1 MRSIGAVDNVWHC
14 QQDSCGSACGKPGH
28 QSGRQGAQAKNRV
41 GSGQL
46 KLESRQPTEWQRTR
60 RAIRQSRGTKP
71 GRVEIESIELDV
83 QPQQHRAMEVSKD
96 SISLDRESMFDS
108 QRLSRG
114 TTRVTG
120 YAQKI
125 LNFKNADSRTPV
137 HAIVTQHRCLS
148 SGVRR
153 STARIGLQ
161 TIDAEDARHDIASR
175 QVLRYIRR

>member
-1 MRSIGAVDNVWHC
+1 M
-14 QQDSCGSACGKPGH
+14 
-28 QSGRQGAQAKNRV
+28 

-60 RAIRQSRGTKP
+60 RAIHQSRGTKP

-114 TTRVTG
+114 T
-120 YAQKI
+120 
-125 LNFKNADSRTPV
+125 
-137 HAIVTQHRCLS
+137 
-148 SGVRR
+148 
-153 STARIGLQ
+153 AR
-161 TIDAEDARHDIASR
+161 
-175 QVLRYIRR
+175 